1 MDKTVAVKW
10 MTLFNQKVQEERD
23 YLSELDGPIGDG
35 DHGANLA
42 RGMAA
47 AVEAINASDPQS
59 AADVLKTVSMALIS
73 KVGGA
78 SGPLYG
84 SAFMGM
90 MKAEQE
96 GQDLAGVLEAGADM
110 IEKRGHAQVGEKT
123 MVDVWRPVLEAVKRG
138 QLTNEV
144 IDQAVLSTKD
154 VVATKGRASYVGER
168 SIGHIDPG
176 SYSSGLLF
184 KALLEA
190 EEQDMTELGIVIV
203 SHSADIAKGLVSL
216 IREVAPNIPLTATG
230 GLEDGGLGSSFDH
243 VQLAVDSQPAKRLLA
258 FYDLGSARMNLE
270 MVEEFSEKDILIQ
283 HVPLIEGAYTASA
296 LLQAGASEVEIL
308 SQVNELTIQK

>member
-10 MTLFNQKVQEERD
+10 MTLFYQKVQEEKD

-42 RGMAA
+42 RGMTAA
-47 AVEAINASDPQS
+47 LEALNSTEPQS
-59 AADVLKTVSMALIS
+59 ASEVFKAVSMALIS

-90 MKAEQE
+90 MKAEQA
-96 GQDLAGVLEAGADM
+96 GQDLAGVLEAGLDM
-110 IEKRGHAQVGEKT
+110 IVKRGHAQVGEKT
-123 MVDVWRPVLEAVKRG
+123 MVDVWSPVVEAVKKN
-138 QLTNEV
+138 QLTNDF

-154 VVATKGRASYVGER
+154 IVATKGRASYVGER

-176 SYSSGLLF
+176 SQSSGLLF

-190 EEQDMTELGIVIV
+190 EE
-203 SHSADIAKGLVSL
+203 
-216 IREVAPNIPLTATG
+216 
-230 GLEDGGLGSSFDH
+230 
-243 VQLAVDSQPAKRLLA
+243 
-258 FYDLGSARMNLE
+258 
-270 MVEEFSEKDILIQ
+270 
-283 HVPLIEGAYTASA
+283 
-296 LLQAGASEVEIL
+296 
-308 SQVNELTIQK
+308 

>member
-10 MTLFNQKVQEERD
+10 MTLFNQKVQEEKD

-47 AVEAINASDPQS
+47 AHEALNSTEPQS
-59 AADVLKTVSMALIS
+59 AAEVFKAVSMALIS

-90 MKAEQE
+90 MKAEQA
-96 GQDLAGVLEAGADM
+96 GQDMAGVLEAGFDM
-110 IEKRGHAQVGEKT
+110 MVKRGHAQVGEKT
-123 MVDVWRPVLEAVKRG
+123 MVDVWSPVVEAVKKN
-138 QLTNEV
+138 QLTNDF

-154 VVATKGRASYVGER
+154 IVATKGRASYVGER
-168 SIGHIDPG
+168 SITHIDPG
-176 SYSSGLLF
+176 SQSSGLLF

-190 EEQDMTELGIVIV
+190 EE
-203 SHSADIAKGLVSL
+203 
-216 IREVAPNIPLTATG
+216 
-230 GLEDGGLGSSFDH
+230 
-243 VQLAVDSQPAKRLLA
+243 
-258 FYDLGSARMNLE
+258 
-270 MVEEFSEKDILIQ
+270 
-283 HVPLIEGAYTASA
+283 
-296 LLQAGASEVEIL
+296 
-308 SQVNELTIQK
+308 

>member
-10 MTLFNQKVQEERD
+10 ITLFNQKVQEEKD

-42 RGMAA
+42 RGMTAA
-47 AVEAINASDPQS
+47 LEALNSTEPQS
-59 AADVLKTVSMALIS
+59 AAEVFKAVSMALIS

-90 MKAEQE
+90 MKAEQA
-96 GQDLAGVLEAGADM
+96 GQDLAGVLEAGLDM
-110 IEKRGHAQVGEKT
+110 IVKRGHAQVGEKT
-123 MVDVWRPVLEAVKRG
+123 MVDVWSPVVEAVKKN
-138 QLTNEV
+138 QLTNDF

-154 VVATKGRASYVGER
+154 IVATKGRASYVGER

-176 SYSSGLLF
+176 SQSSGLLF

-190 EEQDMTELGIVIV
+190 EE
-203 SHSADIAKGLVSL
+203 
-216 IREVAPNIPLTATG
+216 
-230 GLEDGGLGSSFDH
+230 
-243 VQLAVDSQPAKRLLA
+243 
-258 FYDLGSARMNLE
+258 
-270 MVEEFSEKDILIQ
+270 
-283 HVPLIEGAYTASA
+283 
-296 LLQAGASEVEIL
+296 
-308 SQVNELTIQK
+308 

>member
-10 MTLFNQKVQEERD
+10 MTLFNQKVQEEKD

-47 AVEAINASDPQS
+47 ALEALNSTEPQS
-59 AADVLKTVSMALIS
+59 AAEAFKAVSMALIS

-90 MKAEQE
+90 MKAEQA
-96 GQDLAGVLEAGADM
+96 GQDLAGVLEAGLDM
-110 IEKRGHAQVGEKT
+110 IVKRGHAQVGEKT
-123 MVDVWRPVLEAVKRG
+123 MVDVWSPVVEAVKKN
-138 QLTNEV
+138 QLTNDF
-144 IDQAVLSTKD
+144 IDQTVLSTKD
-154 VVATKGRASYVGER
+154 IVATKGRASYVGER

-176 SYSSGLLF
+176 SQSSGLLF

-190 EEQDMTELGIVIV
+190 EE
-203 SHSADIAKGLVSL
+203 
-216 IREVAPNIPLTATG
+216 
-230 GLEDGGLGSSFDH
+230 
-243 VQLAVDSQPAKRLLA
+243 
-258 FYDLGSARMNLE
+258 
-270 MVEEFSEKDILIQ
+270 
-283 HVPLIEGAYTASA
+283 
-296 LLQAGASEVEIL
+296 
-308 SQVNELTIQK
+308 

>member
-10 MTLFNQKVQEERD
+10 ITLFNQKVQEEKD

-42 RGMAA
+42 RGMTAA
-47 AVEAINASDPQS
+47 LEALNSTEPQS
-59 AADVLKTVSMALIS
+59 ASEVFKAVSMALIS

-90 MKAEQE
+90 MKAEQA
-96 GQDLAGVLEAGADM
+96 GQDLAGVLEAGLDM
-110 IEKRGHAQVGEKT
+110 IVKRGHAQVGEKT
-123 MVDVWRPVLEAVKRG
+123 MVDVWSPVVEAVKKN
-138 QLTNEV
+138 QLTNDF

-154 VVATKGRASYVGER
+154 IVATKGRASYVGER

-176 SYSSGLLF
+176 SHSSGLLF

-190 EEQDMTELGIVIV
+190 EE
-203 SHSADIAKGLVSL
+203 
-216 IREVAPNIPLTATG
+216 
-230 GLEDGGLGSSFDH
+230 
-243 VQLAVDSQPAKRLLA
+243 
-258 FYDLGSARMNLE
+258 
-270 MVEEFSEKDILIQ
+270 
-283 HVPLIEGAYTASA
+283 
-296 LLQAGASEVEIL
+296 
-308 SQVNELTIQK
+308 

>member
-10 MTLFNQKVQEERD
+10 MTLFNQKVQEEKD

-47 AVEAINASDPQS
+47 ALEALNSTEPQS
-59 AADVLKTVSMALIS
+59 AAEAFKAVSMALIS

-90 MKAEQE
+90 MKAEQA
-96 GQDLAGVLEAGADM
+96 GQDLVGVLEAGLDM
-110 IEKRGHAQVGEKT
+110 IVKRGHAQVGEKT
-123 MVDVWRPVLEAVKRG
+123 MVDVWSPVVEAVKKN
-138 QLTNEV
+138 QLTNDF

-154 VVATKGRASYVGER
+154 IVATKGRASYVGER

-176 SYSSGLLF
+176 SQSSGLLF

-190 EEQDMTELGIVIV
+190 EE
-203 SHSADIAKGLVSL
+203 
-216 IREVAPNIPLTATG
+216 
-230 GLEDGGLGSSFDH
+230 
-243 VQLAVDSQPAKRLLA
+243 
-258 FYDLGSARMNLE
+258 
-270 MVEEFSEKDILIQ
+270 
-283 HVPLIEGAYTASA
+283 
-296 LLQAGASEVEIL
+296 
-308 SQVNELTIQK
+308 